1 MKKLMM
7 AAIGLMM
14 AVSANAQYL
23 NDPQTPFEQGKFY
36 VGASASSATL
46 SYSKSTDWN
55 LGVNA
60 QVGYFFLDNWMA
72 LGRLNYNAYNNFDLT
87 TTQLGAGARYYFDSV
102 GIYVGAL
109 AQYVHAT
116 GGYDDFQPEIQAGY
130 AFFLGRH
137 VTVEPEVYYAHSFK
151 DKDYSGLGLRIGF
164 GIYF

>member
-1 MKKLMM
+1 M
-7 AAIGLMM
+7 
-14 AVSANAQYL
+14 
-23 NDPQTPFEQGKFY
+23 
-36 VGASASSATL
+36 
-46 SYSKSTDWN
+46 
-55 LGVNA
+55 
-60 QVGYFFLDNWMA
+60 
-72 LGRLNYNAYNNFDLT
+72 
-87 TTQLGAGARYYFDSV
+87 GAGARWYFDKI
-102 GIYVGAL
+102 GIYVGAV